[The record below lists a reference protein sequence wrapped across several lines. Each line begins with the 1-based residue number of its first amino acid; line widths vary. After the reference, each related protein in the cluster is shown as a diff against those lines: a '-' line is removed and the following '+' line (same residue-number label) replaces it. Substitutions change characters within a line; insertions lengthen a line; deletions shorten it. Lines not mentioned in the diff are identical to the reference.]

1 MHIFL
6 VKNVLFLLQKSNV
19 LVTKT
24 FLLLKGHPV
33 TFGILNMTF
42 KGHKYLKFRNLA
54 SCMSLPMFVGSGN
67 PNMASIL
74 PYARSKVTL
83 VTFRTLNMTFKTLNM
98 TFKGHTYL
106 KFRDLASCM
115 SIPMFFG
122 SGNPNMALILPYPR
136 SKVTLVT
143 FRTLNMTFKGHKY

>member
-6 VKNVLFLLQKSNV
+6 VKNVIFLLQKTNV

-42 KGHKYLKFRNLA
+42 KGHKYLKFR
-54 SCMSLPMFVGSGN
+54 
-67 PNMASIL
+67 
-74 PYARSKVTL
+74 
-83 VTFRTLNMTFKTLNM
+83 
-98 TFKGHTYL
+98 
-106 KFRDLASCM
+106 DLASCM

-122 SGNPNMALILPYPR
+122 SGNPNMASKLPYAR
-136 SKVTLVT
+136 SKVTIVT
-143 FRTLNMTFKGHKY
+143 FGTLNMTFKGHIYLKSRNSYQL